1 MNDIKIVTVDE
12 NNISEYGFYCSKNPK
27 YEGYQLKFDWLKQR
41 FTEGLKIKLLQSN
54 TEGTIGFI
62 EYIASEYAWR
72 AVDASGYLVIHCI
85 YIYSKKDRK
94 KGYGSLLVNDCI
106 EDAKKEKKNG
116 VAVVT
121 SDGPMMAEKRLFL
134 KNGFGVVDKAERFE
148 LLVKQLKEGTLPKFK
163 NWEKELSKYKGLN
176 LIYANQC
183 PYHKKAVSAIC
194 DTAEEKGLQVKV
206 FEIKDAKDAQNAP
219 SIYGVFC
226 LVHDG
231 KLLADHYISKTRFLN
246 IFNKEL

>member
-1 MNDIKIVTVDE
+1 MDDIKIITVDE
-12 NNISEYGFYCSKNPK
+12 NNVSEYGFYCSKNPK
-27 YEGYQLKFDWLKQR
+27 YEGYQLKLDWLKQR

-54 TEGTIGFI
+54 SEGPIGFI
-62 EYIASEYAWR
+62 EYIPGEYAWR
-72 AVDASGYLVIHCI
+72 VVDASGYLVIHCI
-85 YIYSKKDRK
+85 YVVSKKDRS
-94 KGYGSLLVNDCI
+94 KGYGSLLLNDCI
-106 EDAKKEKKNG
+106 EDAKKMKKSG

-121 SDGPMMAEKRLFL
+121 SDKAMMAEKGLFL
-134 KNGFGVVDKAERFE
+134 KNGFEVVDKVERFE
-148 LLVKQLKEGTLPKFK
+148 LLVKQLKKVPLPRFK
-163 NWEKELSKYKGLN
+163 DWEKERSKYKGLN

-194 DTAEEKGLQVKV
+194 EASEEKGFQVKV

-231 KLLADHYISKTRFLN
+231 KLLADHYISKTRFQN
-246 IFNKEL
+246 ILNKEL